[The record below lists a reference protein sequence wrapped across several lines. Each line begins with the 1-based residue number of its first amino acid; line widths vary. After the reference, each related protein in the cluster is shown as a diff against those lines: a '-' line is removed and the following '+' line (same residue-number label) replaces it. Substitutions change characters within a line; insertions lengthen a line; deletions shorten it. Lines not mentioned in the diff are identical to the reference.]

1 MLRWTIRLA
10 VLTVLGMLVYLAVT
24 FVQVLQVSRR
34 DEAREAQAII
44 VFGAAQYGGKPSP
57 VLRARLDHVA
67 ALYKRGL
74 APVVMVTGG
83 SQPGDDTTEASAS
96 ATYLTGKGVPEEALL
111 RETQGRTSWQSLAAA
126 ARILKARGLTR
137 VLLVSDGFHALR
149 VRVMAEELGLK
160 AFTSPTR
167 NSPIHGMA
175 KLPYVA
181 KETVAVA
188 AGRILGFRRAAGID
202 ERVRQSVPS
211 VPSPRVEPLI

>member
-1 MLRWTIRLA
+1 MLRWLIRLTALA
-10 VLTVLGMLVYLAVT
+10 VVLVVVYLAVT
-24 FVQVLQVSRR
+24 FVQVLSMSRR
-34 DEAREAQAII
+34 DQARKVEAII
-44 VFGAAQYGGKPSP
+44 VFGAAQYDGRPSP

-67 ALYKRGL
+67 SLYKRGL

-96 ATYLTGKGVPEEALL
+96 AKYLTDKGIPESALR
-111 RETQGRTSWQSLAAA
+111 RETTGRTSWQSLGAA
-126 ARILKARGLTR
+126 ARILKKEGITR

-149 VRVMAEELGLK
+149 VKVMADELGLE

-167 NSPIHGMA
+167 NSPIHGLG

-188 AGRILGFRRAAGID
+188 AGRLIGFRRAAGID
-202 ERVRQSVPS
+202 ERVRQSVR
-211 VPSPRVEPLI
+211 VPEGEPLL

>member
-1 MLRWTIRLA
+1 MLRWLIRLTA
-10 VLTVLGMLVYLAVT
+10 LGIVLVVGYLAVT
-24 FVQVLQVSRR
+24 FVQVLSMSRR
-34 DEAREAQAII
+34 DQARKVEAII
-44 VFGAAQYGGKPSP
+44 VFGAAQYDGRPSP

-67 ALYKRGL
+67 SLYKRGL

-96 ATYLTGKGVPEEALL
+96 ATYLTGKGVPEDALL

-137 VLLVSDGFHALR
+137 VILVSDGFHALR

-167 NSPIHGMA
+167 NSPIHGMG

-202 ERVRQSVPS
+202 ERVRQSVPA
-211 VPSPRVEPLI
+211 PGGEPLIW